1 MIWLALACSLLMS
14 FLLSGIESAVLTV
27 SRVRARHAADEGDK
41 RAARLLRLL
50 EDRDA
55 LLGAVVVANHV
66 FNLAAFS
73 ILAWQ
78 IVLALGPS
86 GFTVAFLV
94 ALPVFLIGLEV
105 LPKTLFRR
113 YPFRIL
119 RVLLPVVSAIGLFRA
134 PFKTIRRLQ
143 PDADADLDESATERR
158 ADLKTLCANLAAQK
172 ILRPA
177 AASLIGRVL
186 DFQRH
191 RASALMVPLSKLTAV
206 PPDIPVSQAVHLAS
220 ENGFAALPVLG
231 ESGGFTGVLEIASLP
246 SAIPQ
251 DRLVRQQMRP
261 LDEVLATD
269 SALRVLQRLRKRGRL
284 IALVK
289 EPETQRAAGIV
300 TEEDLLKP
308 LLGGPSGA

>member
-1 MIWLALACSLLMS
+1 MIWLALSCSLLLS

-78 IVLALGPS
+78 IVRALGPS
-86 GFTVAFLV
+86 GYTVAFLV

-119 RVLLPVVSAIGLFRA
+119 RVLLPVVSAIGLFRG
-134 PFKTIRRLQ
+134 PFKTIRHLQ
-143 PDADADLDESATERR
+143 PEADTDLDEGATARR
-158 ADLKTLCANLAAQK
+158 EDLKALCASLAGQK
-172 ILRPA
+172 FLRPA

-191 RASALMVPLSKLTAV
+191 RASALMVPLSRLIAV
-206 PPDIPVSQAVHLAS
+206 PPDIPVSQAMHLAS
-220 ENGFAALPVLG
+220 QNGFSAMPVLG
-231 ESGGFTGVLEIASLP
+231 EGGGFVGVLETASLP
-246 SAIPQ
+246 SPLPP
-251 DRLVRQQMRP
+251 DRLVRQHMRP

-289 EPETQRAAGIV
+289 EPGANRAAGII

-308 LLGGPSGA
+308 LLGGVAGA